1 MLPCP
6 ACAQTI
12 PAKIFCVAD
21 FDPSIP
27 SIARVYDYF
36 LGGKDNFAA
45 DRELGAQLVKLV
57 PSTPVTL
64 RENKKYLRLAVIWAA
79 NQGIRQFIDLGAGM
93 PTSPSTHETARE
105 VAPGARVAYVD
116 NDAVVLSHLD
126 ALAAHGNKGVTVVD
140 GDVRDADAILHAVA
154 EGIDLT
160 EPACLIMGSL
170 LHFFAPQAARDLV
183 ARYTEALAPGSYLI
197 LTMGIATGKAAEKFF
212 RMYSEGPSKLYQHSP
227 EDFASF
233 FGPLEL
239 VPPGIGDA
247 RTSRPGWEEVT
258 VLPSREG
265 WMITGIAR
273 VG

>member
-1 MLPCP
+1 M
-6 ACAQTI
+6 
-12 PAKIFCVAD
+12 AD

-64 RENKKYLRLAVIWAA
+64 RENKAYLRRAVTWAA
-79 NQGIRQFIDLGAGM
+79 SQGIRQFIDLGAGM
-93 PTSPSTHETARE
+93 PTSPSTHETALE
-105 VAPGARVAYVD
+105 VAPDARVAYVD
-116 NDAVVLSHLD
+116 NDAVVLSHLE

-140 GDVRDADAILHAVA
+140 GDVRDADTVIRAVA
-154 EGIDLT
+154 DGIDLT

-183 ARYTEALAPGSYLI
+183 ARYAGALAPGSCLV
-197 LTMGIATGKAAEKFF
+197 LTTGIVSGKGAEKFL
-212 RMYSEGPSKLYQHSP
+212 RAYSEGPSPLYQHSP
-227 EDFASF
+227 ADFATF

-258 VLPSREG
+258 AIPSREG

>member
-1 MLPCP
+1 
-6 ACAQTI
+6 
-12 PAKIFCVAD
+12 VAD

-45 DRELGAQLVKLV
+45 DRELGAQLVKLI

-64 RENKKYLRLAVIWAA
+64 RENKRYLRLAVTWVAR
-79 NQGIRQFIDLGAGM
+79 QGVRQFIDLGAGM
-93 PTSPSTHETARE
+93 PTSPSTHETALE
-105 VAPGARVAYVD
+105 IAPDARVVYVD

-126 ALAAHGNKGVTVVD
+126 ALAAHGNKGVTVVN
-140 GDVRDADAILHAVA
+140 GDVRDADTILRAVA
-154 EGIDLT
+154 EGIDPT

-170 LHFFAPQAARDLV
+170 LHFFAPQTARDLV

-197 LTMGIATGKAAEKFF
+197 LTMGIASGKAADKFF

-227 EDFASF
+227 EEFATF
-233 FGPLEL
+233 FGELEL

-247 RTSRPGWEEVT
+247 RTSYPCSGEATR
-258 VLPSREG
+258 LPEREG
-265 WMITGIAR
+265 WMVTGIAR

>member
-1 MLPCP
+1 M
-6 ACAQTI
+6 
-12 PAKIFCVAD
+12 AD

-64 RENKKYLRLAVIWAA
+64 RENKTYLRLAVTWAA

-116 NDAVVLSHLD
+116 NDAVVLNHLD

-140 GDVRDADAILHAVA
+140 GDVRDADTILHAVA
-154 EGIDLT
+154 GGIDLT

-170 LHFFAPQAARDLV
+170 LHFFAPQPARDLV
-183 ARYTEALAPGSYLI
+183 ARYAEALAPGSYLI
-197 LTMGIATGKAAEKFF
+197 LTMDIASGKAAEKFF
-212 RMYSEGPSKLYQHSP
+212 RMYSGEGPSKLYQHSP
-227 EDFASF
+227 EDFATF

-247 RTSRPGWEEVT
+247 RICRPGREEVT
-258 VLPSREG
+258 ATPTREG